1 MGLLIESPLYSH
13 GISFVGNMK
22 AVILLCGALL
32 NPEPK
37 ENDPLLNHLKEGAF
51 PTVNF
56 SWNLL

>member
-1 MGLLIESPLYSH
+1 MGLLRESPLYSLR
-13 GISFVGNMK
+13 ISSVGNMK
-22 AVILLCGALL
+22 AIIVLCGALL

-56 SWNLL
+56 SWKLL